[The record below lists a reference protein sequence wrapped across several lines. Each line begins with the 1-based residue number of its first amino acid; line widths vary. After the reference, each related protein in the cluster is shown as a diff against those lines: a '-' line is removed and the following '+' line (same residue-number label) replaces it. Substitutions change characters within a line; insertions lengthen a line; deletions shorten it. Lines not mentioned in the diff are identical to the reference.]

1 MNIRSCRRKGSSIP
15 SQRLLRRRKY
25 SCIYHDRGLPKE
37 KKKNPCKTEQED
49 RKINT
54 KKKGGGGGIR
64 FSLWIVLTNEMGN
77 LGELFRVGSRAIREG
92 RRAVWHFTKTN
103 RERQVKWRGNERKMD
118 QRGWKTRET
127 TESEIINI
135 EKRGRREEVNQRQ
148 VRNDL

>member
-25 SCIYHDRGLPKE
+25 SCIYHDRGLPKQ
-37 KKKNPCKTEQED
+37 KKKSLQNRTGRPKDKQ
-49 RKINT
+49 
-54 KKKGGGGGIR
+54 KKKGGGEGIR

-127 TESEIINI
+127 TESEIIDI